1 MRRLQ
6 RAALLVSLAEKLR
19 ERESWCGETHIQKAT
34 YLLQELLD
42 VPMELEFCLYKHG
55 PYSFDLSD
63 ELVFL
68 RAEGIF
74 DQENQPYPYGPK
86 LKPGKMA
93 NRIQELYPKTL
104 DKYGKQVSFV
114 ADRLGSSDVKTL
126 ERLATAL
133 FVTMEGES
141 EKSVRSRAKRLAEL
155 KPHVTTEDAQE
166 AIKKVDGMIR
176 DSRDLQVT

>member
-34 YLLQELLD
+34 YLLQELLH

-68 RAEGIF
+68 RAEGVF

-114 ADRLGSSDVKTL
+114 ADSLGSSDVKTL

-133 FVTMEGES
+133 FVTLEGES
-141 EKSVRSRAKRLAEL
+141 GKSVKSRAKRLIEL
-155 KPHVTTEDAQE
+155 KPHVPLEEAQE
-166 AIKKVDGMIR
+166 AVEKVDEMR
-176 DSRDLQVT
+176 SESRAL